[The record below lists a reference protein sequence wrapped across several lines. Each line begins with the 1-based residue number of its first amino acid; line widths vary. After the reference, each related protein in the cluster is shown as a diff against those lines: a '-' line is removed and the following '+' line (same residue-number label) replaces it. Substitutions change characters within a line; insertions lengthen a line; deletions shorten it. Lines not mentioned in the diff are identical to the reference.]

1 MILLFIRPLKE
12 KKKWKEDFLSF
23 LSLFYE
29 SLGERRGGVYLSGNG
44 VGWVAGGGA
53 GVEGKGGRRGREEGE
68 GEGERGRWGKKG
80 RWWEGRDFFSCY
92 FACFF
97 FSFSSSFSYSFLFSF
112 LSILSFPNSLSC
124 SHSLPL
130 SFILSPSPSPS
141 PYLSPTLSP
150 YPLPPPPL
158 CLVERYPPV
167 LFNHP
172 SKHPLIH
179 HLLGYGIGNEQFC
192 LGETLFF
199 LHLFVFGSKDG
210 EEGRKTITHGKCD
223 SLSS

>member
-1 MILLFIRPLKE
+1 MGWVGWQGVEQELKGRGGE
-12 KKKWKEDFLSF
+12 G
-23 LSLFYE
+23 
-29 SLGERRGGVYLSGNG
+29 GERK
-44 VGWVAGGGA
+44 
-53 GVEGKGGRRGREEGE
+53 GKGKG
-68 GEGERGRWGKKG
+68 RGRWGKKG